1 MDKKTKKKPIGYTKE
16 QTSSMKK
23 LFERVDPKAGD
34 YVGGGTVTEVKN
46 KKKMK
51 RMQMGGMAM
60 MDRSSRFGRG
70 PMGRMERPAK
80 PGMGGDK
87 MIQGSRGVSNSP
99 GRISPYYAKI
109 RAKASPITQA
119 KTSPITQAKASPITQ
134 IESKTLTGMRPDP
147 VTGMMPTPVP
157 RVGETVPRRTLKGG
171 GLARKGVG
179 MALAK
184 GGIVKAPARSYKDM
198 KAGAGSGVGRIQKT
212 KIQRGR

>member
-23 LFERVDPKAGD
+23 LFERVDPKVGD

-60 MDRSSRFGRG
+60 MERPSRFGRS
-70 PMGRMERPAK
+70 PMGRMDRPAK
-80 PGMGGDK
+80 PGMGGGDVGLPY
-87 MIQGSRGVSNSP
+87 IRP
-99 GRISPYYAKI
+99 GF
-109 RAKASPITQA
+109 TA
-119 KTSPITQAKASPITQ
+119 KTPGGPAII
-134 IESKTLTGMRPDP
+134 PD
-147 VTGMMPTPVP
+147 
-157 RVGETVPRRTLKGG
+157 RRTMKGG